1 MAFEELPF
9 INSSF
14 REFPLDIQLASID
27 YKLYGKLSYAFQNT
41 NILKRIYN
49 NLELSLYDIYIIV
62 DMLSYI
68 KYEDDVK
75 LKNAIQ
81 KYYNIEYIA
90 EEYTISNGY
99 SKVIPYYQAL
109 LIMEIFNIRNLSF
122 KLEFDD
128 LRIINYTTFNN
139 IIVRLL
145 FTNQNIRN
153 RTLNL
158 IEQNIDR
165 FRIIEDNFKIYTE
178 LYNRWSGGNTDSI
191 LRVFERLKPNQI
203 LIFKINSQSNSTPIT
218 TMVNDNIDIYTINSV
233 NGINYNNK
241 FKELNSNAIGFIIGP
256 NWNIKMTNLSGTYAY
271 YTSFSYL
278 ILEF

>member
-68 KYEDDVK
+68 KYENDVE
-75 LKNAIQ
+75 LKNTIQ
-81 KYYNIEYIA
+81 KYYNIKYIA

-153 RTLNL
+153 RALNL

-165 FRIIEDNFKIYTE
+165 FKIIEDNFKIYTE
-178 LYNRWSGGNTDSI
+178 LYDRWSGGNTDSI
-191 LRVFERLKPNQI
+191 LRVFERLKSNQI
-203 LIFKINSQSNSTPIT
+203 LIFKINSQSDSTPIT
-218 TMVNDNIDIYTINSV
+218 TMTNDNNDIYTINSV
-233 NGINYNNK
+233 NSRSYSYK

-256 NWNIKMTNLSGTYAY
+256 GWNIKMTNLSGKYSY